1 MSVVD
6 EMIFLSLE
14 RRHVSIK
21 SVASISRAKSTV
33 VKIELDITDAYTLA
47 RLMEDLHQARAVA
60 AQPKSNTRQRRSE

>member
-1 MSVVD
+1 MSISD
-6 EMIFLSLE
+6 DTIFLSLE

-47 RLMEDLHQARAVA
+47 RLMEDLHEARAVA
-60 AQPKSNTRQRRSE
+60 AQPNSNVRRRRSA